1 MSTVMHGLKRF
12 RDNPSFPSLVVLL
25 LVIVANAVLQPDFF
39 SLGVIQSNL
48 MTLAPM
54 VLASCAQAVVI
65 FVGGIDL
72 SIGSAVGLINV
83 IMALMMQDSGSSI
96 ASAMLAGLGVSLGIG
111 LLNGCSIALLRLPP
125 IIATFGTA
133 SILYGLALMLMPQ
146 PGGYVPEGFTEFYQQ
161 MWFGWLPVPLVI
173 LGVAACIWMGLRAR
187 PLHRYIYAVGGAEDG
202 AFANGIPV
210 SRVKIWTFVVSGVF
224 IYMTACVVT
233 AQTASGAADIG
244 QSYTL
249 TSIAAAVIGG
259 ASLQGGRGNLLGAA
273 FGAAILTL
281 VMNIIFFANISSMYQ
296 DLIRGAMIIAALGT
310 ALIPKLKQR
319 MLIAVRE

>member
-1 MSTVMHGLKRF
+1 MVNGWKRF
-12 RDNPSFPSLVVLL
+12 RDNPSFPSLLVLL
-25 LVIVANAVLQPDFF
+25 LIIVANAVLQPDFF
-39 SLGVIQSNL
+39 SLAVIQSNL

-54 VLASCAQAVVI
+54 VLASFAQAVVI

-72 SIGSAVGLINV
+72 SIGSAIGLVNV
-83 IMALMMQDSGSSI
+83 IMALLMQDSASSL
-96 ASAMLAGLGVSLGIG
+96 ANALLAGLGVSIGIG
-111 LLNGCSIALLRLPP
+111 LLNGCSIALLKLPP

-146 PGGYVPEGFTEFYQQ
+146 PGGYVPEGFSEFYQGL
-161 MWFGWLPVPLVI
+161 WLGWLPVPLII
-173 LGVAACIWMGLRAR
+173 LGIAGLIWVGLKAR

-202 AFANGIPV
+202 AFANGISV
-210 SRVKIWTFVVSGVF
+210 SRVKILTFVISAVF
-224 IYMTACVVT
+224 LYMTACVVT

-310 ALIPKLKQR
+310 ALVPKLRQR
-319 MLIAVRE
+319 MVVAGRE